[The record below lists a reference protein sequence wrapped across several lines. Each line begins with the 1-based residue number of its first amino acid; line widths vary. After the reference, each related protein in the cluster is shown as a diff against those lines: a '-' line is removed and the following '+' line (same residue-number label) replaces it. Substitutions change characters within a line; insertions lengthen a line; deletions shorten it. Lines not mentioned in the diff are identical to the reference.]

1 LLHKILGTV
10 KFNHKNRIK
19 NHSSGTLKVK
29 NKKKNKN
36 TNKQTNKIKKQNK
49 KQNKKQKTKPNNLK
63 VLEMVL
69 YT

>member
-19 NHSSGTLKVK
+19 NNSSGTIKVK
-29 NKKKNKN
+29 NKKKNKK
-36 TNKQTNKIKKQNK
+36 TNKQTNKIKKKTKNK
-49 KQNKKQKTKPNNLK
+49 TKNKQTKPNNLK

>member
-29 NKKKNKN
+29 NKQKNKK
-36 TNKQTNKIKKQNK
+36 TNKQTNKIKKKTKN
-49 KQNKKQKTKPNNLK
+49 KQKTNKQSQII
-63 VLEMVL
+63 
-69 YT
+69 

>member
-29 NKKKNKN
+29 NKKKNKK
-36 TNKQTNKIKKQNK
+36 TNKQTNKLKKNK